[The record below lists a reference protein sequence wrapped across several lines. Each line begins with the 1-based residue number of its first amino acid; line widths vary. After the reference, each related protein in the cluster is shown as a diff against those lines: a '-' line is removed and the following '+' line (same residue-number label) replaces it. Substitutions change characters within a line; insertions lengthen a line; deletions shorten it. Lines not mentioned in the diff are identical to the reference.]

1 MNAKYISNNNI
12 QLSPLSLSAL
22 QVKLDKIVMDRKLF
36 RLVPRIA
43 WISLVLLDLDSLH
56 RRKNINW

>member
-12 QLSPLSLSAL
+12 QLYPLSLSAL

-43 WISLVLLDLDSLH
+43 SISLVLLDSLY